1 MINLTKK
8 IFFIGDRNI
17 MYTET
22 TIIEII
28 IVIVIVT
35 TQNNKI
41 TNKIKVVSI
50 RSICQTLKG
59 LLHLLGPI

>member
-1 MINLTKK
+1 
-8 IFFIGDRNI
+8 

-22 TIIEII
+22 TIIEIT
-28 IVIVIVT
+28 IVIVIVTVT

-41 TNKIKVVSI
+41 TNKIKAASI
-50 RSICQTLKG
+50 RNICQTLKG

>member
-28 IVIVIVT
+28 VIVIVT

-41 TNKIKVVSI
+41 TNKIKAFSI

-59 LLHLLGPI
+59 LLHLLGQI